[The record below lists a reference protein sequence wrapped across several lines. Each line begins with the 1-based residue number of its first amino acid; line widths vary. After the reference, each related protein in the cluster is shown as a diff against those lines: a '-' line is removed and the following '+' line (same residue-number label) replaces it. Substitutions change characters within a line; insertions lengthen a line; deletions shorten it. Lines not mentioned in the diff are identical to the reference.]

1 MDQQALLVVELFYL
15 FVAIG
20 ELGLDQLSVTI
31 LFVVPGVE
39 ESILSQQVEDIVE
52 IVVIYDR
59 AVFQKITGI

>member
-59 AVFQKITGI
+59 AVFQKITSI